1 MRKYDKDEI
10 EELNAEPWM
19 IELLNQNPDYV
30 FWGPHEDY
38 MATKN
43 DSGWNA
49 PIFYGNWG
57 EFNLRLDDLNECV
70 NFYFELE
77 RSSVE
82 CEACDGQGVNPETL
96 EISRSFYD
104 FEGTGRKWCNS
115 ITQDE
120 ADHLWN
126 EGRLYDFKEQPTAEQ
141 VNEWNQKRMGHD
153 AINRWMLI
161 KVRANRLGVYGEC
174 EVCKGNGR
182 LWTEETAHVNLVLWI
197 IHPRKGAS
205 RGAEIKYIQ
214 HEDLPKIAAFL
225 KEAAQRNMHRFSKI
239 ENL

>member
-1 MRKYDKDEI
+1 MRYYDEDEI
-10 EELNAEPWM
+10 QDLNAEPWM

-153 AINRWMLI
+153 AINRWML
-161 KVRANRLGVYGEC
+161 
-174 EVCKGNGR
+174 
-182 LWTEETAHVNLVLWI
+182 
-197 IHPRKGAS
+197 S
-205 RGAEIKYIQ
+205 
-214 HEDLPKIAAFL
+214 
-225 KEAAQRNMHRFSKI
+225 
-239 ENL
+239 